1 MLATSLAVMNSGHV
15 AAAAAAFSAMPKPR
29 GKQLEIE
36 IEIEIEIEKEGVR
49 SVKLTKVHDNPWGST
64 RTGATKLNKDERTG

>member
-29 GKQLEIE
+29 GKQL
-36 IEIEIEIEKEGVR
+36 EIEIEIEKEGVR